1 MKDKIK
7 VLVIDDSA
15 VVRKII
21 ATTLEKYEDIEVVG
35 TAPDPFVARDKILSL
50 KPDVLTLDVEMPRM
64 DGLTFLKKL
73 MTYYPIP
80 TVMVSS
86 LTQAGCD
93 ATLKALEIGA
103 IDYVAKPTSRL
114 SSEVKDISIELYTK
128 VKAASRARIKRSDKE
143 RIAKQE
149 LSVSHRKNLIEYDY
163 TLFRDSHKIIVIGAS
178 TGGTEALKEVLI
190 RMPPDSPGIAIV
202 QHMPELF
209 TRTFARRLDSLCS
222 ITVKEG
228 RNGDSLTQGQAI
240 IAPGNY
246 HMRLRRSGAMYHIET
261 NQESPVHH
269 QRPSVDVLFD
279 SAAKYAGENAIG
291 VIMTGMGND
300 GASGLLKMK
309 ESGAKTIA
317 QDEDSCV
324 VFGMPKEAI
333 KLGAVDKIAPLQKI
347 PESIFGFLND
357 KIRKTQIVT

>member
-1 MKDKIK
+1 MNNKIK
-7 VLVIDDSA
+7 VLIIDDSA
-15 VVRKII
+15 VVRKILST
-21 ATTLEKYEDIEVVG
+21 ALEKHEDIEVVG
-35 TAPDPFVARDKILSL
+35 TAPDPFIARDKILRL

-73 MTYYPIP
+73 MTYHPIP

-114 SSEVKDISIELYTK
+114 SSDVEDVLDELYTK
-128 VKAASRARIKRSDKE
+128 IKTASGAKIKRNDKGH
-143 RIAKQE
+143 IAEQKPSE
-149 LSVSHRKNLIEYDY
+149 YHSKNPIEHNY
-163 TLFRDSHKIIVIGAS
+163 TIFKGTHKMIFIGAS
-178 TGGTEALKEVLI
+178 TGGTEALREVLVQ
-190 RMPPDSPGIAIV
+190 MPHDSPSIVAV

-209 TRTFARRLDSLCS
+209 TRSFAKRLDDLCS
-222 ITVKEG
+222 IKVREG
-228 RNGDSLTQGQAI
+228 KNGDSLAPGQAI

-246 HMRLRRSGAMYHIET
+246 HIKLCRSGAMYYIET

-269 QRPSVDVLFD
+269 QRPAVDVLFD
-279 SAAKYAGENAIG
+279 SVAKYAGPNAIG
-291 VIMTGMGND
+291 VIMTGMGSD
-300 GASGLLKMK
+300 GATGLLKMK

-333 KLGAVDKIAPLQKI
+333 KLGAVDKIVPLQKI
-347 PESIFGFLND
+347 PENIFAFLSD
-357 KIRKTQIVT
+357 